1 MIIGLENNEKCVYI
15 VDERTKNEIIDAFKK
30 ANIDIEKY
38 IKSKQFVFLTKRQ
51 AYLKNGY
58 FDPDRMIKLLRQTER
73 LALKEGYKGL
83 RATGEMSW
91 SFTKLPGVE
100 RLIEYEAKLNNF
112 FPKSK
117 CIAIC
122 QYNEKKFNA
131 EILLDVL
138 HTHSI
143 TVIHGS
149 VCENPYFIPS
159 FEFIARMEGK
169 IPKGI
174 YERVR
179 DGILERDKIHK
190 DRNRA
195 IEALKKAYDE
205 LEIRVKDRTKEL
217 EKMKKKLEEYAKR
230 LEIKVK
236 KLEKKKVKLTER
248 EKRVFYSLVKWP
260 DINDIE
266 LSKKIGIKRPTITA
280 IRNRLL
286 KKKWMTPVNIPNF
299 LGMGCK
305 LIGFS
310 YGRISYS
317 EIARKFKVMKNEFK
331 IPEVVLM
338 LSTNENYIG
347 ILFFKD
353 FINSQMFETS
363 IMNNYNANNQKR
375 TFIFPLELLNT
386 YKLMDFSES
395 VRDVFEL
402 KFQPNGGVLPP
413 SKSLSR
419 LSNKDK
425 RILYALVKYPHMKMG
440 KISALLKI
448 SIPTITKIKKKL
460 IKEGFIKRVVIP
472 NVKKLN
478 QPILL
483 LHARFNQKKDS
494 DTIEESKRKI
504 SNILNEFVRVE
515 LRDQV
520 IMLGVFNDFYA
531 EKEAK
536 LHELLDLLHKRGYLI
551 DYPEIITLP
560 AKNIMLQKMD
570 FASITKKVLD
580 IKTEI

>member
-1 MIIGLENNEKCVYI
+1 MIIGLENNEKCFYI

-58 FDPDRMIKLLRQTER
+58 FDPDGMIKLLRKTER

-91 SFTKLPGVE
+91 TFTKLPGVE
-100 RLIEYEAKLNNF
+100 RFIEYEAKLNNF
-112 FPKSK
+112 YPKSK
-117 CIAIC
+117 CIGVC

-131 EILLDVL
+131 EILLDVI
-138 HTHSI
+138 HTHPI
-143 TVIHGS
+143 TVIHRS
-149 VCENPYFIPS
+149 ICENPYFIPCD
-159 FEFIARMEGK
+159 EFLARIEGK
-169 IPKGI
+169 IPRGI
-174 YERVR
+174 YNRVKN
-179 DGILERDKIHK
+179 DILERDKIHK

-195 IEALKKAYDE
+195 IEALKKAHDE

-236 KLEKKKVKLTER
+236 KLEKKKVKLTEK

-280 IRNRLL
+280 IKNRLL
-286 KKKWMTPVNIPNF
+286 KKKWITPVNIPNF

-317 EIARKFKVMKNEFK
+317 EIARKFKVMKSEFK

-338 LSTNENYIG
+338 LSTNENYVG

-395 VRDVFEL
+395 IRDVFEL
-402 KFQPNGGVLPP
+402 ESQPNGGVLPP
-413 SKSLSR
+413 IKSLSI
-419 LSNKDK
+419 LSNKEK
-425 RILYALVKYPHMKMG
+425 KILYALVKYPRMKMK

-483 LHARFNQKKDS
+483 LNARFNQKKDS
-494 DTIEESKRKI
+494 DTIEQSKKKI
-504 SNILNEFVRVE
+504 SNILNEFIRVE

-520 IMLGVFNDFYA
+520 IMLCVFNDFYA
-531 EKEAK
+531 EKETK
-536 LHELLDLLHKRGYLI
+536 LHELLDLLHKRNYLT

-580 IKTEI
+580 IETEI